1 VFEKWSGAKTA
12 FFVPRAEKARDGLF
26 QHPVREA
33 VRAGTMLCVCVS
45 NGHDRER
52 GLELMPQNI
61 TGRY

>member
-26 QHPVREA
+26 STLLEKQFAREQCCA
-33 VRAGTMLCVCVS
+33 CVS
-45 NGHDRER
+45 NGHDSER